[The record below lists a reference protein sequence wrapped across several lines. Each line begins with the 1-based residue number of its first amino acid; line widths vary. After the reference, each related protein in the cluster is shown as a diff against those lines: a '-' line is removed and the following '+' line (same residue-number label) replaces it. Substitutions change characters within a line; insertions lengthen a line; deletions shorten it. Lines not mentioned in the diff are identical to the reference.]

1 MKNILK
7 LEQLAL
13 LILMIVLYSLLK
25 LSWMWFAILF
35 LAPDIFMLGY
45 LFGNKIGAISYNFIH
60 NYFTTISLILIGYFL
75 HIEWCLMIGLIF
87 SAHIALDR
95 FLGFGLKKYDGFKST
110 HLDNL

>member
-13 LILMIVLYSLLK
+13 LIFMIVLYSLLK
-25 LSWMWFAILF
+25 LSWMWFAVLF

-87 SAHIALDR
+87 FAHIALDR

>member
-60 NYFTTISLILIGYFL
+60 NYFTTIALILIGYFL
-75 HIEWCLMIGLIF
+75 HIEWCLMIGFIF
-87 SAHIALDR
+87 SAHISFDR

-110 HLDNL
+110 HLGDL

>member
-1 MKNILK
+1 MKNLLK

-13 LILMIVLYSLLK
+13 LIFMIVLYSLLK
-25 LSWMWFAILF
+25 LSWMWFAVLF

-87 SAHIALDR
+87 FAHIALDR

>member
-13 LILMIVLYSLLK
+13 LIFMIVLYSLLK

-75 HIEWCLMIGLIF
+75 NIEWCLMIGFIF
-87 SAHIALDR
+87 SAHISFDR

-110 HLDNL
+110 HLGDL

>member
-87 SAHIALDR
+87 FAHIALDR